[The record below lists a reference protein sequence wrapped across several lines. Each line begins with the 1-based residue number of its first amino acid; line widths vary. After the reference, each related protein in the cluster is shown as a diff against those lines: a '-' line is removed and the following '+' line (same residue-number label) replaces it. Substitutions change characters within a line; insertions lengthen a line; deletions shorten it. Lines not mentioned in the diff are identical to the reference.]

1 LKKSPELCW
10 YIKNNHNCPNQ
21 YCSRPHSQDEVSL
34 IIDLKQQKLEREKK
48 EAEEKR
54 LAEEQMN
61 EYKLLERKPELCQ
74 NETKYARCH
83 DKNCK
88 YAHSKSELEKI
99 KQIHAKYD
107 AQASQAQP

>member
-1 LKKSPELCW
+1 MKC
-10 YIKNNHNCPNQ
+10 IKDDCNKA
-21 YCSRPHSQDEVSL
+21 HSQDEVSL

-54 LAEEQMN
+54 LVEEQEN
-61 EYKLLERKPELCQ
+61 EYKLLERKPELCVH
-74 NETKYARCH
+74 ETKYSRCPV
-83 DKNCK
+83 KNCK
-88 YAHSKSELEKI
+88 YAHNKSELEKI